1 MQVIGLNKK
10 LKKEFDELALDEL
23 EPEPLELFASK
34 DEINK
39 EPAIQ
44 SDSADL
50 Q

>member
-1 MQVIGLNKK
+1 MGLNKT
-10 LKKEFDELALDEL
+10 LKKEFDELVFDEL
-23 EPEPLELFASK
+23 ELEPLELFASK